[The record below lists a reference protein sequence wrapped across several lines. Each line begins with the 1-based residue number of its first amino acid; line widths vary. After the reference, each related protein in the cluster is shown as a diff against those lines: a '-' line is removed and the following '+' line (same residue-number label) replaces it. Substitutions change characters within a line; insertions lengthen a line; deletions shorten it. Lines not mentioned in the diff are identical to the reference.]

1 MNSKN
6 NINELERIR
15 EAFNSVV
22 DKEQEL
28 NRIHSLKESVEELS
42 IPELKQVYESISDK
56 LYATDC
62 GKKLLSKYIKL
73 VAENKTVRTEYAIV
87 NGIYAPMDVMDAPMY
102 LSELFDIHGK
112 RDKEYNEKKG
122 QVVDLLKECIDT
134 VNMSSSDL
142 ENIINESK
150 NDVNSSIEYLLSVK
164 RTASNV
170 NDRVKSMKLLEGK
183 VNDANIVNESIVD
196 SRTASEL
203 INDLSNITDGLEEW
217 QKRVVNDISKYI
229 LENKTK
235 EDLFNDYKA
244 ECINTINESI
254 NNTEDG
260 NFETVS
266 QLKGMVSQLSEKKY
280 NKETVNE
287 DLFMLSELRQTL
299 I

>member
-1 MNSKN
+1 MSNKN

-15 EAFNSVV
+15 ETFNSVV
-22 DKEQEL
+22 DKKQEL
-28 NRIHSLKESVEELS
+28 NRIHSLKESVEKLS

-56 LYATDC
+56 LYTTDG
-62 GKKLLSKYIKL
+62 GKKLLSRYIKL

-122 QVVDLLKECIDT
+122 QVVDLLKECIDA

-150 NDVNSSIEYLLSVK
+150 NDVNKSIEYLLSVK

-183 VNDANIVNESIVD
+183 VNDANIVNESVVD
-196 SRTASEL
+196 SRNVSEL

-217 QKRVVNDISKYI
+217 QKRVVNDISKCI
-229 LENKTK
+229 LENRTK

-244 ECINTINESI
+244 DCINTINESI

>member
-1 MNSKN
+1 MSSKK

-15 EAFNSVV
+15 KAFNSVV

-56 LYATDC
+56 LYATDG

-73 VAENKTVRTEYAIV
+73 VTENKTMQTEYVIV
-87 NGIYAPMDVMDAPMY
+87 NGIYSPMDVMDTPMY
-102 LSELFDIHGK
+102 ITELFDIHGK
-112 RDKEYNEKKG
+112 RDKEYKAKKG

-150 NDVNSSIEYLLSVK
+150 NDVNSSIEYLLSIK

-196 SRTASEL
+196 NRKASEL
-203 INDLSNITDGLEEW
+203 INDLSNVTDGLEEW

-235 EDLFNDYKA
+235 EDLFNDYKT

>member
-1 MNSKN
+1 MSSKN

-15 EAFNSVV
+15 KVFNSVV

-56 LYATDC
+56 LYATDG

-73 VAENKTVRTEYAIV
+73 VTENKTMQTEYVIV
-87 NGIYAPMDVMDAPMY
+87 NGIYSPMDVMDTPMY
-102 LSELFDIHGK
+102 ITELFAIHGK
-112 RDKEYNEKKG
+112 RDKEYKAKKG

-150 NDVNSSIEYLLSVK
+150 NDVNSSIEYLLSIK
-164 RTASNV
+164 RAASNV

-196 SRTASEL
+196 NRKASEL
-203 INDLSNITDGLEEW
+203 INDLSNVTDGLEEW

-235 EDLFNDYKA
+235 EDLFNDYKT

>member
-1 MNSKN
+1 MSSKK

-15 EAFNSVV
+15 KAFNSVV

-56 LYATDC
+56 LYATDG

-73 VAENKTVRTEYAIV
+73 VTENKTMQTEYVIV
-87 NGIYAPMDVMDAPMY
+87 NGIYSPMDVMDTPMY
-102 LSELFDIHGK
+102 ITELFAIHGK
-112 RDKEYNEKKG
+112 RDKEYKAKKG

-150 NDVNSSIEYLLSVK
+150 NDVNSSIEYLLSIK
-164 RTASNV
+164 RVASNV

-196 SRTASEL
+196 NRKASEL
-203 INDLSNITDGLEEW
+203 INDLSNVTDGLEEW

-235 EDLFNDYKA
+235 EDLFNDYKT

>member
-1 MNSKN
+1 MSSKN
-6 NINELERIR
+6 NISELERIR
-15 EAFNSVV
+15 KAFNSVV

-56 LYATDC
+56 LYATDG

-73 VAENKTVRTEYAIV
+73 VTENKTMQTEYVIV
-87 NGIYAPMDVMDAPMY
+87 NGIYSPMDVMDTPMY
-102 LSELFDIHGK
+102 ITELFDIHGK
-112 RDKEYNEKKG
+112 RDKEYKAKKG

-150 NDVNSSIEYLLSVK
+150 NDVNSSIEYLLSIK

-196 SRTASEL
+196 NRKASEL
-203 INDLSNITDGLEEW
+203 INDLSNVTDGLEEW

-235 EDLFNDYKA
+235 EDLFNDYKT

>member
-1 MNSKN
+1 MSSKN

-150 NDVNSSIEYLLSVK
+150 NDVNRSIEYLLSVK

-183 VNDANIVNESIVD
+183 VNDSNIVNESIVD